1 MPDNPAGY
9 RHVVRCDNHTKPG
22 KMAVGLF
29 RVHNAHLFSH
39 SKHYIIQ
46 RMIEN
51 MIKQITEDLKE
62 IKGLLEERS
71 RELDRRARFD
81 EELGKEIEELKR
93 RYNGNRHTRTEPDDS

>member
-1 MPDNPAGY
+1 
-9 RHVVRCDNHTKPG
+9 
-22 KMAVGLF
+22 
-29 RVHNAHLFSH
+29 
-39 SKHYIIQ
+39 
-46 RMIEN
+46 MIEN